1 MKVLAN
7 EFKGQFECFRE
18 NTEKHKTFSV
28 AIEKEIKKTDK
39 DGNENLTTVSYKIK
53 FVHRARFMASSSS
66 NLVDNLAEGIHKT
79 NCEDCNCFVFCFLL
93 LLFFLNTKT

>member
-1 MKVLAN
+1 MFQRKYRKAQN
-7 EFKGQFECFRE
+7 F
-18 NTEKHKTFSV
+18 FSCNR
-28 AIEKEIKKTDK
+28 KRNKKTDK

-53 FVHRARFMASSSS
+53 FVNRARFMASSSS

-79 NCEDCNCFVFCFLL
+79 NCEDCNCFAFCFLL

>member
-28 AIEKEIKKTDK
+28 AIEKEIKKLIK
-39 DGNENLTTVSYKIK
+39 MVMRILQLFLTK
-53 FVHRARFMASSSS
+53 
-66 NLVDNLAEGIHKT
+66 
-79 NCEDCNCFVFCFLL
+79 
-93 LLFFLNTKT
+93 